1 MVQVPVKFSATC
13 KFNLY
18 EREGIVSQ
26 SMLVP
31 RKKHTYLEPNS
42 RCMQKTI
49 GGLSV
54 LAVFRVKNMQKND
67 RDKRL

>member
-31 RKKHTYLEPNS
+31 RKKHSLF
-42 RCMQKTI
+42 
-49 GGLSV
+49 G
-54 LAVFRVKNMQKND
+54 A
-67 RDKRL
+67 